1 MTGETTMEDNRKFE
15 LNDDQLDEVAGG
27 FAVSDDQSVTY
38 NGMTFSVGQA
48 VEVPYCSASGCGGSN
63 CFDAVI
69 TGFGSTREELLKSG
83 EVTVYLQMDCCKKNA
98 QHSIKRLMPYRPTTR
113 N

>member
-1 MTGETTMEDNRKFE
+1 MEDNRKFE
-15 LNDDQLDEVAGG
+15 LNDDALDQVAGG
-27 FAVSDDQSVTY
+27 VGSGDRQSVTY

-63 CFDAVI
+63 YFDAVI

-83 EVTVYLQMDCCKKNA
+83 EVTVYLRMDCCKKDA
-98 QHSIKRLMPYRPTTR
+98 KHSIKRLMPYRPTTR

>member
-1 MTGETTMEDNRKFE
+1 MTGEKDMENNKKFE

-27 FAVSDDQSVTY
+27 AGSGDRQSVTY
-38 NGMTFSVGQA
+38 NGMTWTVGQA

-83 EVTVYLQMDCCKKNA
+83 EVTVYLRMDCCKKDA
-98 QHSIKRLMPYRPTTR
+98 KQLIKRLMPYRPTTR